1 MPFRHPFSTGP
12 KTAGEEKKELTPE
25 QQEILDKIAKKVVLW
40 KMSVPAI
47 LFLESVK
54 PLNYIGSQM
63 MVFFEPFV
71 QTLFSWKDYDEFRK
85 MMEERENTERL
96 LQAIEKFDAEA
107 FTREKEEKKRRKEE
121 RKKKGRRTL
130 WQVIT
135 GRD

>member
-1 MPFRHPFSTGP
+1 MSFRHIFSTQP
-12 KTAGEEKKELTPE
+12 KGAKETEKGLTPE

-40 KMSVPAI
+40 KMSTPAI

-85 MMEERENTERL
+85 IMEERENVERL
-96 LQAIEKFDAEA
+96 IQAIEKFDAEA
-107 FTREKEEKKRRKEE
+107 LTKEKEDKKRRKED
-121 RKKKGRRTL
+121 RKTKGRRTL

-135 GRD
+135 GRE

>member
-1 MPFRHPFSTGP
+1 MPFRHIFSPEP
-12 KTAGEEKKELTPE
+12 KSPKEEKELTPE

-40 KMSVPAI
+40 KMSTPAI

-85 MMEERENTERL
+85 IMEERENVERL
-96 LQAIEKFDAEA
+96 LQTIEKFDAEA
-107 FTREKEEKKRRKEE
+107 LTKEKEDKKRRKEE
-121 RKKKGRRTL
+121 RKTKGRRTL

-135 GRD
+135 GRE